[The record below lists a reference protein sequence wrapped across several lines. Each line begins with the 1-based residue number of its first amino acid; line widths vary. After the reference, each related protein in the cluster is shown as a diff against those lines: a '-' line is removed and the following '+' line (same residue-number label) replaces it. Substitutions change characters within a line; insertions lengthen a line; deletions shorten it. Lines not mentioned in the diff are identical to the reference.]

1 MKMKKLIFVLSG
13 LFLVTIMATSAF
25 SWGPRWGGGGH
36 MMGNWGGEYGN
47 RGHYNY
53 GYEVL
58 TEEQRTKLTELDKKF
73 YDETAELRN
82 KMWTKS
88 TELNTLLNMEDPD
101 ITKAKALQKEVNDL
115 RSELDLKGLE
125 YQVAARKIVP
135 DTGLGRGYG
144 RGYGK
149 HMWGGGPGM
158 GYGHHMRGPAP
169 ETCWN

>member
-1 MKMKKLIFVLSG
+1 MKKLLFALSG
-13 LFLVTIMATSAF
+13 LFLVTILATSAF
-25 SWGPRWGGGGH
+25 SWGPHRGGGGH

-47 RGHYNY
+47 RGQYNY

-58 TEEQRTKLTELDKKF
+58 TEEQRTELTELDKKF

-88 TELNTLLNMEDPD
+88 TELNTLLNMENPD

-158 GYGHHMRGPAP
+158 GYGHHMRGLGP
-169 ETCWN
+169 ETCWK